1 VLNEMRSS
9 ANHIAIVVDEDVLP
23 TSEYGV
29 TAGIGTIE
37 DLIEELVGDIIDE
50 YGIIEQQHATSR
62 GVRSSRGDAP
72 WPSSPT
78 EPA

>member
-1 VLNEMRSS
+1 LGP
-9 ANHIAIVVDEDVLP
+9 L
-23 TSEYGV
+23 
-29 TAGIGTIE
+29 E
-37 DLIEELVGDIIDE
+37 DLIEELGGDIIDE
-50 YGIIEQQHATSR
+50 YDIIEQQHATSR

>member
-1 VLNEMRSS
+1 VN
-9 ANHIAIVVDEDVLP
+9 
-23 TSEYGV
+23 
-29 TAGIGTIE
+29 TASPPALGPLE

-50 YGIIEQQHATSR
+50 YDIIEQQHATSR